1 MNPMHQALQQAKL
14 AISHN
19 EVPVGAVL
27 VHNNQIIAQAHNQCI
42 GGNNPLHH
50 AELIVISQ
58 GFADLQTLYLNDCT
72 LYVTLEPCPMCAAAI
87 AQARIGKLIFGAYD
101 PKSGGVEHG
110 PKIFEYSHH
119 KPEVIGGV
127 LENECA
133 QLLVKF
139 FKEKR

>member
-1 MNPMHQALQQAKL
+1 MHQALHQAKC

-27 VHNNQIIAQAHNQCI
+27 VYNNQIIAQDHNQCI
-42 GGNNPLHH
+42 ADQNPLHH

-58 GFADLQTLYLNDCT
+58 GFAHLQTQYLNDCT

-87 AQARIGKLIFGAYD
+87 AQARVGKVVFGAYD
-101 PKSGGVEHG
+101 VKSGGVEHG
-110 PKIFEYSHH
+110 PKIFEHSHH

-127 LENECA
+127 LEKECA
-133 QLLVKF
+133 ELLVNF
-139 FKEKR
+139 FEEKR